1 MNIEMENF
9 QKICLDF
16 FRLAG
21 MEFSLWDENQHNI
34 YSFPKGHKPFCHI
47 ARRDPALHEKCLCSD
62 AHGFREVNRTKAP
75 YVYTCHMGLT
85 EVLIP
90 ILQKDEIIGYLM
102 FGQMPEEGNRETI
115 LERIKHAASDPNFRA
130 ELENALLNTAE
141 YPSDKIRYCIHI
153 LKIMIDYMN
162 LSHIIQ
168 KTDDTLFYRAKKYIS
183 EHISEPI
190 LPQDICKQIGISPNT
205 LYKIVKKN
213 EGVHPTAFI
222 RRQKIEKAKRLLEK
236 SNVSIATVADE
247 TGFSDANYFI
257 RVFKSEVGLSPLRY
271 RKVGRG

>member
-1 MNIEMENF
+1 
-9 QKICLDF
+9 
-16 FRLAG
+16 
-21 MEFSLWDENQHNI
+21 
-34 YSFPKGHKPFCHI
+34 
-47 ARRDPALHEKCLCSD
+47 
-62 AHGFREVNRTKAP
+62 
-75 YVYTCHMGLT
+75 LT

-115 LERIKHAASDPNFRA
+115 LAHIKEAASDPAFRQA
-130 ELENALLNTAE
+130 LENALLKMNE
-141 YPSDKIRYCIHI
+141 YPHEKIHYCINI

-168 KTDDTLFYRAKKYIS
+168 KTDDTIFYRIKKYVT

-190 LPQDICKQIGISPNT
+190 LPQDLCKQIGISPNA
-205 LYKIVKKN
+205 LYKLVKKN

-222 RRQKIEKAKRLLEK
+222 RRQKIEKAKQLLEK
-236 SNVSIATVADE
+236 SNVGIATIAEE

-257 RVFKSEVGLSPLRY
+257 RVFKAEVGVTPLRY
-271 RKVGRG
+271 RKELRK